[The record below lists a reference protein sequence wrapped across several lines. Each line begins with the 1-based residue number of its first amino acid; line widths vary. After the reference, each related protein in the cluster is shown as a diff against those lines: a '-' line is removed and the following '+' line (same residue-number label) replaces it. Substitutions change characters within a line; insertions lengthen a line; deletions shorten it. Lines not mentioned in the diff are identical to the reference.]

1 MDQNENITP
10 PIDTPTPVEAPV
22 PAPEALQEIPTPQE
36 APAPQPVPE
45 PAPAKKSKGLIALS
59 VIAIVLAIAG
69 AAFGVYYFMDSNN
82 KSSEIDNLR
91 TKITLLKTETETET
105 EIELEEDTSIAT
117 TETSSNK
124 TTVTIA
130 EAEKL
135 LEDKFDF
142 KGPYRPMFDGWYRYV
157 EKFDQSSKILFTIYH
172 NRDKFSLLGQD
183 SSQTISYDV
192 LNSSYTYYFGDK
204 EPLEKKSYT
213 LDSNAYLNEIIYHP
227 ETDNFS
233 VTFPDGIGGTT
244 PVLIYYKVAKTIA
257 TNNGFNAIVVSA
269 YTSEADMD
277 PPVVL
282 SAYEF
287 KFVKE
292 DNEYKLT
299 SIEKL

>member
-1 MDQNENITP
+1 MDQNENLTP

-22 PAPEALQEIPTPQE
+22 PAPEAPQEIPTPQE

-91 TKITLLKTETETET
+91 TKITLLKTETET

-244 PVLIYYKVAKTIA
+244 PELIYYKVAKTIA
-257 TNNGFNAIVVSA
+257 TNDGFNAIVVSA

-277 PPVVL
+277 PPAVL

>member
-1 MDQNENITP
+1 MDQNENLTP
-10 PIDTPTPVEAPV
+10 PIDTPTPVEAPA
-22 PAPEALQEIPTPQE
+22 PAPEAPQEIPTPQE

-45 PAPAKKSKGLIALS
+45 LEPAKKSKGLIVLS
-59 VIAIVLAIAG
+59 VITTVLAVAG
-69 AAFGVYYFMDSNN
+69 VAFGVYFFIDSNN
-82 KSSEIDNLR
+82 KSTENANLR
-91 TKITLLKTETETET
+91 TKIALLNTETETE
-105 EIELEEDTSIAT
+105 LEEDTLIST

-192 LNSSYTYYFGDK
+192 LNSSYIYYFGDK

-213 LDSNAYLNEIIYHP
+213 LDSNAYLNEIFITQKQIILALRSQM
-227 ETDNFS
+227 E
-233 VTFPDGIGGTT
+233 
-244 PVLIYYKVAKTIA
+244 
-257 TNNGFNAIVVSA
+257 
-269 YTSEADMD
+269 
-277 PPVVL
+277 
-282 SAYEF
+282 
-287 KFVKE
+287 
-292 DNEYKLT
+292 
-299 SIEKL
+299 

>member
-22 PAPEALQEIPTPQE
+22 PAPEAPQEIPTPQE

-91 TKITLLKTETETET
+91 TKITLLKTKTET

-244 PVLIYYKVAKTIA
+244 PELVYYKVAKTIA
-257 TNNGFNAIVVSA
+257 TNDGFNAIVVSA

-277 PPVVL
+277 PPAVL

>member
-22 PAPEALQEIPTPQE
+22 PTPEAPQEIPTPQE
-36 APAPQPVPE
+36 TPAPQPE
-45 PAPAKKSKGLIALS
+45 PAPAKKSKGLIVLS
-59 VIAIVLAIAG
+59 VITTVLAIAG
-69 AAFGVYYFMDSNN
+69 AAFGVYFFMDSNN
-82 KSSEIDNLR
+82 KSTENANLR
-91 TKITLLKTETETET
+91 TKIALLNTETGIET
-105 EIELEEDTSIAT
+105 ELEEDTPIAT
-117 TETSSNK
+117 TETSPNK

-130 EAEKL
+130 EVEKL

-172 NRDKFSLLGQD
+172 NRDKFIKQD
-183 SSQTISYDV
+183 SSQTISYDA

-213 LDSNAYLNEIIYHP
+213 LDSNAYLNKMIYHP

-233 VTFPDGIGGTT
+233 VTFPDGIGGAT
-244 PVLIYYKVAKTIA
+244 PDIIYYKVAKTIA
-257 TNNGFNAIVVSA
+257 TNDGFNAIVVSA

-277 PPVVL
+277 PPAVL

>member
-22 PAPEALQEIPTPQE
+22 PAPEAPQEILTPQE
-36 APAPQPVPE
+36 APAPQPVSEPE
-45 PAPAKKSKGLIALS
+45 PAKKSKGLIALS

-91 TKITLLKTETETET
+91 TKITLLKTETET

-204 EPLEKKSYT
+204 EPLGKKSYT

-244 PVLIYYKVAKTIA
+244 PELVYYKVAKTIA
-257 TNNGFNAIVVSA
+257 TNDGFNAIVVSA

-277 PPVVL
+277 PPAVL

-292 DNEYKLT
+292 DNEYKLA

>member
-1 MDQNENITP
+1 MDQNENLTP
-10 PIDTPTPVEAPV
+10 PIDTPTPVEAPA
-22 PAPEALQEIPTPQE
+22 PAPEAPQEIPTPQE

-45 PAPAKKSKGLIALS
+45 LEPAKKSKGLIVLS
-59 VIAIVLAIAG
+59 VITTVLAVAG
-69 AAFGVYYFMDSNN
+69 VAFGVYFFIDSNN
-82 KSSEIDNLR
+82 KSTENANLR
-91 TKITLLKTETETET
+91 TKIALLNTETETE
-105 EIELEEDTSIAT
+105 LEEDTLIST

-142 KGPYRPMFDGWYRYV
+142 KCPYRPMFDGWYRYV

-192 LNSSYTYYFGDK
+192 LNSSYIYYFGDK

-244 PVLIYYKVAKTIA
+244 PELIYYKVAKTIA
-257 TNNGFNAIVVSA
+257 TNDGFNAIVVSA

-277 PPVVL
+277 PPAVL

>member
-10 PIDTPTPVEAPV
+10 PIDTPTPVEAPM
-22 PAPEALQEIPTPQE
+22 PAPEAPQEIPTPQE
-36 APAPQPVPE
+36 APAPHPVSE

-91 TKITLLKTETETET
+91 TKITLLKTKTET

-244 PVLIYYKVAKTIA
+244 PELVYYKVAKTIA
-257 TNNGFNAIVVSA
+257 TNDGFNAIVVSA

-277 PPVVL
+277 PPAVL

>member
-1 MDQNENITP
+1 MDQNENLTP

-22 PAPEALQEIPTPQE
+22 PAPEAPQEIPTPQE
-36 APAPQPVPE
+36 APAPHPVSE

-91 TKITLLKTETETET
+91 TKITLLKTKTET

-213 LDSNAYLNEIIYHP
+213 LDSNAYLNEINYHP

-244 PVLIYYKVAKTIA
+244 PELVYYKVAKTIA
-257 TNNGFNAIVVSA
+257 TNDGFNAIVVSA

-277 PPVVL
+277 PPAVL

>member
-1 MDQNENITP
+1 MDQNENLTP
-10 PIDTPTPVEAPV
+10 PIDTPTPVEAPA
-22 PAPEALQEIPTPQE
+22 PAPEAPQEIPTPQE

-45 PAPAKKSKGLIALS
+45 LEPAKKSKGLIVLS
-59 VIAIVLAIAG
+59 VITTVLAVAG
-69 AAFGVYYFMDSNN
+69 VAFGVYFFIDSNN
-82 KSSEIDNLR
+82 KSTENANLR
-91 TKITLLKTETETET
+91 TKIALLNTETETE
-105 EIELEEDTSIAT
+105 LEEDTLIST

-192 LNSSYTYYFGDK
+192 LNSSYIYYFGDK

-244 PVLIYYKVAKTIA
+244 PELIYYKVAKTIA
-257 TNNGFNAIVVSA
+257 TNDGFNAIVVSA

-277 PPVVL
+277 PPAVL

>member
-1 MDQNENITP
+1 MDQNEKLTP
-10 PIDTPTPVEAPV
+10 PIDT
-22 PAPEALQEIPTPQE
+22 PTPQE

-105 EIELEEDTSIAT
+105 KLEEDTSIAT

-213 LDSNAYLNEIIYHP
+213 LDSNAYLNEIVYHP

-244 PVLIYYKVAKTIA
+244 PELIYYKVAKTIA

-277 PPVVL
+277 PPAVL

>member
-1 MDQNENITP
+1 MDQNENLTP

-22 PAPEALQEIPTPQE
+22 SAPEAPQEIPTPQE

-91 TKITLLKTETETET
+91 TKITLLKTETET

-244 PVLIYYKVAKTIA
+244 PELVYYKVAKTIA
-257 TNNGFNAIVVSA
+257 TNDGFNAIVVSA

-277 PPVVL
+277 PPAVL

>member
-22 PAPEALQEIPTPQE
+22 PAPEAPQEIPTPQE

-45 PAPAKKSKGLIALS
+45 PEPAKKSKGLIALS

-91 TKITLLKTETETET
+91 TKITLLKTETETE
-105 EIELEEDTSIAT
+105 IELEEDTSIAT

-124 TTVTIA
+124 TTVTIT

-172 NRDKFSLLGQD
+172 ITKDTDPIRDKL
-183 SSQTISYDV
+183 TPIASYDEFNNLYV
-192 LNSSYTYYFGDK
+192 YYFGNK
-204 EPLEKKSYT
+204 EPLERKSYN
-213 LDSNAYLNEIIYHP
+213 LDSKQYLNEIIYQP
-227 ETDNFS
+227 ETDSFA
-233 VTFPDGIGGTT
+233 VTFPDGLGGAT
-244 PVLIYYKVAKTIA
+244 PDIIYYKVAKTIA
-257 TNNGFNAIVVSA
+257 TNDGFNAIVVSA

-277 PPVVL
+277 PPAVL

>member
-1 MDQNENITP
+1 MDQNENLTP

-22 PAPEALQEIPTPQE
+22 SAPEAPQEIPTPQE

-91 TKITLLKTETETET
+91 TKITLLKTETET

-244 PVLIYYKVAKTIA
+244 PELVYYKVAKTIA
-257 TNNGFNAIVVSA
+257 TNDGFNAIVVSA

-277 PPVVL
+277 PPAVL

-292 DNEYKLT
+292 DNEYKLA

>member
-1 MDQNENITP
+1 MDQNENLTP
-10 PIDTPTPVEAPV
+10 PIDTPTPVEAPA
-22 PAPEALQEIPTPQE
+22 PAPEAPQEIPTPQE

-45 PAPAKKSKGLIALS
+45 LEPAKKSKGLIVLS
-59 VIAIVLAIAG
+59 VITTVLAVAG
-69 AAFGVYYFMDSNN
+69 VAFGVYFFIDSNN
-82 KSSEIDNLR
+82 KSTENANLR
-91 TKITLLKTETETET
+91 TKIALLNTETETE
-105 EIELEEDTSIAT
+105 LEEDTLIST

-192 LNSSYTYYFGDK
+192 LNSSYIYYFGDK

-244 PVLIYYKVAKTIA
+244 PELIYYKVAKTIA
-257 TNNGFNAIVVSA
+257 ANDGFNAIVVSA

-277 PPVVL
+277 PPAVL

>member
-1 MDQNENITP
+1 MDQNENLIP
-10 PIDTPTPVEAPV
+10 PIETPTPVEAPV

-36 APAPQPVPE
+36 APTPQALPE
-45 PAPAKKSKGLIALS
+45 PAPAKKSKGLITLS

-91 TKITLLKTETETET
+91 TKITLLKTETET

-244 PVLIYYKVAKTIA
+244 PELIYYKVAKTIA
-257 TNNGFNAIVVSA
+257 TNDGFNAIVVSA

-277 PPVVL
+277 PPAVL

>member
-1 MDQNENITP
+1 MDQNENLTP
-10 PIDTPTPVEAPV
+10 PIDTPTPVEAPA
-22 PAPEALQEIPTPQE
+22 PAPEAPQEIPTPQE

-45 PAPAKKSKGLIALS
+45 LEPAKKSKGLIVLS
-59 VIAIVLAIAG
+59 VITTVLAVAG
-69 AAFGVYYFMDSNN
+69 VAFGVYFFIDSNN
-82 KSSEIDNLR
+82 KSTENANLR
-91 TKITLLKTETETET
+91 TKIALLNTETETE
-105 EIELEEDTSIAT
+105 LEEDTLIST

-157 EKFDQSSKILFTIYH
+157 EKFDQSSKILFTFYH

-192 LNSSYTYYFGDK
+192 LNSSYIYYFGDK

-244 PVLIYYKVAKTIA
+244 PELIYYKVAKTIA
-257 TNNGFNAIVVSA
+257 TNDGFNAIVVSA

-277 PPVVL
+277 PPAVL

>member
-1 MDQNENITP
+1 MDQNENLTP

-22 PAPEALQEIPTPQE
+22 PAPEAPQEIPTPQE

-91 TKITLLKTETETET
+91 TKITLLKTE
-105 EIELEEDTSIAT
+105 

-213 LDSNAYLNEIIYHP
+213 LDSNAYLNKMIYHP

-233 VTFPDGIGGTT
+233 VTFPDGLGGTT
-244 PVLIYYKVAKTIA
+244 PELIYYKVAKTIA

-277 PPVVL
+277 PPAVL

-292 DNEYKLT
+292 DNEYKLA